1 MHQFVVDRRET
12 LVEVTGLGTLCDKS
26 VDNEPHRMK
35 TPAAAT
41 AFEGPSELRDERG
54 RFVIKSRVGKR
65 RSGTRGMRDGG
76 QGRN

>member
-41 AFEGPSELRDERG
+41 AFEGPSVADLSLNRG
-54 RFVIKSRVGKR
+54 SANGEVV
-65 RSGTRGMRDGG
+65 
-76 QGRN
+76 QEE